1 MTAQVTNQ
9 LHFQSNAKTILS
21 FLKSKAEPGESPLSI
36 SLNSIKKLPQQLH
49 LPMQSFLVG
58 LSSQNMGL
66 PEFKDNVLHVVMKEI
81 KEGKKLEKSTKSE
94 LLQTVRKL
102 QGSLEP
108 SDLKLLNKAVENY
121 ESTGYFCHRDWCM
134 TNWGTIEDILSA
146 DESTF
151 NDDTTCIEFET
162 LYTPPLTALKILAD
176 TFPSVRFKLLYKYSF
191 EDSWTNME
199 IFPITPFGY

>member
-21 FLKSKAEPGESPLSI
+21 FLKSKAEPGESPSLF

-49 LPMQSFLVG
+49 LPMQSFLVQ
-58 LSSQNMGL
+58 LSSQNMEL
-66 PEFKDNVLHVVMKEI
+66 PEFKDNALQVVIKEI
-81 KEGKKLEKSTKSE
+81 NGGKKIEKKPKSE
-94 LLQTVRKL
+94 LLQSLHEL
-102 QGSLEP
+102 QGTLDL
-108 SDLKLLNKAVENY
+108 SDLKLLNKAAENY
-121 ESTGYFCHRDWCM
+121 ETTGFFCQRDWCM
-134 TNWGTIEDILSA
+134 TNWGTIEDIINA

-151 NDDTTCIEFET
+151 TDDTTCIEFET
-162 LYTPPLTALKILAD
+162 LYSPPLTALKILAD
-176 TFPSVRFKLLYKYSF
+176 TFPSVRFRLLYKYSF